1 MAKMMIRLGGKW
13 VDLGGIGGGA
23 DKEEILEE
31 AAKYADELKKALDK
45 DVKDLSTALGNTE
58 DYIKGAFKDGIITE
72 VEAAKISAYLN
83 TLRLTKEDI
92 DKRYDELYTNPWL
105 PTERKKSI
113 QSAKFN
119 FDELY
124 NKLVTT
130 IMDAILDKQTT
141 PEESAAVDKAFDD
154 FNGALSLLSSLLQ
167 IAIDEIGSAKAK
179 QSEDNAKDYTDGL
192 VGEVTRRVVQN
203 ESEIKKT
210 NKEITLRVTR
220 EEFEEGLLNVSTEA
234 TRFVLEQKKLFNE
247 DLSNLNGK
255 VQEGKDYTLE
265 AFKDG
270 IIYDAELAKIKE
282 HLETIKTAKTQ
293 FDARYDSVHANEE
306 LPADAKKNMEAA
318 KTAFDANYNDLV
330 TTINQV
336 IADQKAD
343 PGEIQAVTN
352 KFASFDN
359 STALLGSTIEVGIEA
374 IGKIMQEKAFE
385 EAKKYADELKK
396 ETDKSLGDLQ
406 TNISNTEKYIKG
418 AFHDGVITEMEAK
431 KIEAYLNTLAESK
444 AKMDAKYDEIYAN
457 TFLMGTPKLELYQRK
472 ADQQRAYDNLIK
484 NITDAIADGQTTPT
498 ESNDVNMAFYDYNNA
513 VTALSKAFEKAIDNI
528 AQNKANKAEQNAND
542 ATDGKLAPMDTR
554 IKSNAASIKTLADEI
569 NLRVTEEIF
578 KKQIGD
584 ITEEMGGMESRVSK
598 NEADIRVQADAIN
611 IRVTKETFDNTMLS
625 ADWYNQ
631 VKSSSPNMI
640 GDWQNMTLPAPYEMV
655 LTTLPDGSQGRAV
668 RKLHVGGSSKIDN
681 TGWMLPWID
690 VNPSKTYLLEFYV
703 KAMDINS
710 IYYYGRE
717 EAKADGTPNDQG
729 NGPYIVSGRT
739 PNEEDVKNG
748 KWVKHFAVIP
758 PHDAG
763 ETNSHVTPQSVYTPD
778 HEDKF
783 WNSESVKIQPKVY
796 LTYNVK
802 DITKNSEMLA
812 WGFGLYEVG
821 SVGNLFQSV
830 NQAKK
835 SADDA
840 QKAADNAG
848 RAAQTANES
857 AVKANKLLD
866 DISSDNKLTPMEKT
880 ELKREWDSLV
890 AEKPSLEAEATLY
903 KVGVEKTNYAAAYTD
918 AEKFISPFIAD
929 LSTTQDVNGET
940 LRTKTKALYTARS
953 VLRQRISQIADEA
966 AKAAAD
972 EAKAAKDMAA
982 GIGMKLDNMQVG
994 GRNMALDTA
1003 SNAYTWTNPGS
1014 SGYPQRFMKLAE
1026 YSKVLMR
1033 GKEVTVSF
1041 KLKGKVTAFGTTNK
1055 YVGFE
1060 MAVTFSDGTIGYY
1073 AARADTQIKLNTDY
1087 SLSTFSGTFTIPDK
1101 AITDVKAYAL
1111 CRDITGTIEL
1121 SEYKIEIGNKATDW
1135 SPAPE
1140 DVAGQISNEV
1150 DNQVGSQVNG
1160 FNNLFNNSGNFKT
1173 LNGWIKNGGKSLGI
1187 VQKDGYSVL
1196 EAVGS
1201 ISSTNTVTA
1210 ADLKPSTEYVYS
1222 MEVKFSKDT
1231 PINLTTPMHFWFFDN
1246 GNNNGAF
1253 DSSVLISKDT
1263 VAKANTWTRISL
1275 KFKTKSTLSAAA
1287 YFRAFVYG
1295 TQLTDDNKY
1304 WVKNVMFSETNR
1316 AVSWTPSTWDIAELI
1331 KNSNTGSYNLLDG
1344 TAFDDMTP
1352 WTMNPT
1358 YASIENNIMPN
1369 GVKNGLLR
1377 VSGAS
1382 GTYSDFTQRIPVEPD
1397 TEYTF
1402 SFNGGGTFSTF
1413 LWEKKADNTP
1423 TAVYTE
1429 NKVNYAGKAFDMT
1442 SPRTD
1447 FVQTIRTQPDAAYVQ
1462 VIFRVMAPA
1471 SGSTSARFALAK
1483 LEKGNVAT
1491 DWSPSINDIRNM
1503 VNLINIGGNNIIP
1516 NSTFKTQ
1523 GKWRNWGTTG
1533 GTRTPGVAVDLAGFG
1548 TGFQFDAPAAGEY
1561 GYALDGV
1568 QITQGETYTLS
1579 AWFKASKEGILKVQE
1594 GDSTVKW
1601 TFTSAPAVIGKWI
1614 RIVHTFVAKGNS
1626 TSIYIGQDGT
1636 SPACAGLV
1644 TGVQLERGN
1653 KATDWSLATEDINE
1667 LISGVDKKAQD
1678 SKDAIANMSSDSKL
1692 TPVEKVQLKKEWA
1705 AMTAEKP
1712 QYESLATSF
1721 GITTEK
1727 TAYVTAYNTLNTVL
1741 NTTPGY
1747 LKNMQ
1752 STDDINGATFRGQF
1766 DDYYDKKAQL
1776 TKKINNVLQG
1786 NIDNINIGGRNI
1798 FLNSGYL
1805 YGLESWYSN
1814 NATANAIVDIDGE
1827 KAYKF
1832 ATVAGNAS
1840 GIYQRMGG
1848 TSAVQGTFVKD
1859 QEYTISCEVKA
1870 SVAGE
1875 TMDVGAEGIQV
1886 KSVALTTSW
1895 QKVTLTVKGTAS
1907 NNGTVTFYVKSTKTV
1922 GALIYVRRA
1931 KLEVGNR
1938 ATDWTPAPED
1948 VNKLIADADKK
1959 AQDSKDAI
1967 SNMSS
1972 DSKLTPVEKVQL
1984 KKEWATMVAEKPQY
1998 EALANN
2004 FGITTEKNNY
2014 VTTYNTLNTV
2024 LNTTPGYLK
2033 DMQATN
2039 DINGATFRA
2048 QFDDYYD
2055 KKAQLIKKINETIQG
2070 NVNNINV
2077 GGRNLLLASAVPVTN
2092 STDYQL
2098 GSYILSENFI
2108 TGQEYTFVIK
2118 GTVPAGQKFGIWQN
2132 GGSNNV
2138 GYATTQYANGVY
2150 YVTFKAVAT
2159 TAGNEKRLNLYN
2171 YPQNTTVASV
2181 EWVALYKGNK
2191 PMDWSPAPEDIT
2203 GLITN
2208 VDKKAQDSKDAIAD
2222 MSSDSKLTP
2231 VEKVQLKKEWAA
2243 MTAEKPQYEALANS
2257 FAIGTEKTNYVN
2269 AFNTLNTVLNTN
2281 PGYFKN
2287 MTATDSINGTTFRAQ
2302 FDDYYD
2308 RKAQLIKKINE
2319 TIQGNVNN
2327 INVGGRNL
2335 LLGTKTPAT
2344 IVGTNTS
2351 NQTFTPYFFAGGN
2364 SQAIINAPTFVFSFD
2379 WKLEGTAGGTL
2390 YVQGNNPYPGLTDK
2404 ITFTSTNTSGHYSAV
2419 RSVTGTPFTGVNF
2432 RFDNLPVG
2440 AKVTISNAKIEI
2452 GNKETDWS
2460 PAPEDIDQQ
2469 MIDGVIYMR
2478 GTGLNH
2484 GGNRIMQISGK
2495 TIYDVQGRGLR
2506 LTAIRKS
2513 DLAVV
2518 FDQTYD
2524 VYVSPSDPVQL
2535 QVADKINSLGLDVF
2549 IGLTSFDA
2557 IAITKPELLQA
2568 LQTIGGS
2575 GTPQN
2580 GRVPFALLGM
2590 KGLGTGA
2597 GIEVYGTTDKT
2608 LSTNAE
2614 IFTRATNGVL
2624 QGVNSGTGAV
2634 ADRVAKAEATITN
2647 LGTELNFRVK
2657 TTDFTGNTIASL
2669 INQTATTIKI
2679 KANQIQLEGY
2689 VTFDMIAGGTIK
2701 LGGANNI
2708 NGKMEIFDKN
2718 GESVGLISAEDG
2730 GFSRLS
2736 VDYLTAQNVLQMT
2749 SQNHPNYT
2757 GGTIELWVDG
2767 ENGNNNN
2774 SGKFGEPVRSIQEAI
2789 NRLPKY
2795 LMHNVYIKV
2804 VPTFYSENLD
2814 IAGFKGVGGIYI
2826 NSAHYNVRWMRL
2838 STTGTITSA
2847 GAAGPTSLYV
2857 RTLAAYAPGGGQV
2870 MPVSATSSHPAFT
2883 PDRGPQAAIDNN
2895 WDTYTDLYG
2904 GVDGDRRYITADLGK
2919 VYDRLDSITFWLS
2932 EHGGQAATHKNV
2944 LLEVSTDNKTW
2955 RKIKE
2960 YPTWKASVAGHYGHF
2975 VMTGK
2980 VTIRQCDDVVID
2992 WMFNDFSYNNAG
3004 GAILES
3010 YSSKVIMR
3018 NCIMNGGP
3026 NNDNCVF
3033 AHHSDFEMA
3042 NCEVNKSKSQLISC
3056 NYGTVATLTG
3066 LVGGDAAYAYYAGTA
3081 SHVSGWGSV
3090 PWGNSG
3096 YGQATG
3102 GGILNGEWSNDNRK
3116 RGDFTAAPPPPP
3128 PPQYQTITR
3137 SWQSYHCDSYGY
3149 FLGSSRWKPDEDV
3162 PLQGKWGDYGQWKG
3176 CWFFPD
3182 EMWNTIYASNVTE
3195 IQSVR
3200 VWVGRIN
3207 GAGNAGD
3214 TQIFIRTH
3222 PHQYKPAG
3230 DPSMS
3235 GGVDTIWLPRG
3246 GGAWVTLTG
3255 NNMDNFRIN
3264 SKWAKGIAVYA
3275 GSDNSTYYA
3284 KMQNECYV
3292 EVTYKVKV

>member
-92 DKRYDELYTNPWL
+92 DKRYDELYSNSWL

-119 FDELY
+119 FDDLY

-130 IMDAILDKQTT
+130 IMDAIVDKKTT

-154 FNGALSLLSSLLQ
+154 FNGALSLLSALLQ

-179 QSEDNAKDYTDGL
+179 QAEDNSKDYTDGL

-203 ESEIKKT
+203 ESEIIKT
-210 NKEITLRVTR
+210 NKEISLRVTR
-220 EEFEEGLLNVSTEA
+220 EEFEEGILNVSTEA
-234 TRFVLEQKKLFNE
+234 TRFVVEQKKLFNE

-282 HLETIKTAKTQ
+282 HLATINTAKTQ
-293 FDARYDSVHANEE
+293 FDARYDSIHTNEE
-306 LPADAKKNMEAA
+306 LPEDAKKNMEAA

-352 KFASFDN
+352 KFATFDN

-374 IGKIMQEKAFE
+374 IGKVKQEKALV

-406 TNISNTEKYIKG
+406 TNINNTEIYIKG

-431 KIEAYLNTLAESK
+431 KIEAYLNTLSESK

-472 ADQQRAYDNLIK
+472 ADQQRAYDTLIK
-484 NITDAIADGQTTPT
+484 NITDAIADGKTTPT

-554 IKSNAASIKTLADEI
+554 IKSNTASIKTLADEI

-584 ITEEMGGMESRVSK
+584 ITEEMGGMETRVQK

-611 IRVTKETFDNTMLS
+611 LRVTKETFDNTMLS

-668 RKLHVGGSSKIDN
+668 RKIHVGGSTKIDN

-690 VNPSKTYLLEFYV
+690 VNPNKTYLLEFYV

-729 NGPYIVSGRT
+729 NGPYIVGGRT

-802 DITKNSEMLA
+802 DISKNSEMLA

-830 NQAKK
+830 TQAKK

-848 RAAQTANES
+848 KAAQTANES

-903 KVGVEKTNYAAAYTD
+903 KVGVEKTNYTAAYTD

-972 EAKAAKDMAA
+972 EAKAAKDLAT
-982 GIGMKLDNMQVG
+982 GIGTKLDNMQVG
-994 GRNMALDTA
+994 GRNMELNTA
-1003 SNAYTWTNPGS
+1003 ANSGTWTNPGTT
-1014 SGYPQRFMKLAE
+1014 GYPQKNMNLAE

-1033 GKEVTVSF
+1033 GKEVTISF
-1041 KLKGKVTAFGTTNK
+1041 KMKGKVTAFGTNNK
-1055 YVGFE
+1055 YIGHE
-1060 MAVTFSDGTIGYY
+1060 MAITFSDGTIGYY
-1073 AARADTQIKLNTDY
+1073 AARADTQVKLNTDY

-1101 AITDVKAYAL
+1101 AITDVRAYAL
-1111 CRDITGTIEL
+1111 CRDLTGTVEL

-1150 DNQVGSQVNG
+1150 DNQVGSQMNG

-1316 AVSWTPSTWDIAELI
+1316 AVAWTPSTWDIAELI

-1413 LWEKKADNTP
+1413 LWEKKADLTP

-1447 FVQTIRTQPDAAYVQ
+1447 FVQTIRTQPDAAYIQ

-1483 LEKGNVAT
+1483 LEKGSVAT

-1503 VNLINIGGNNIIP
+1503 VNLINVGGNNIIP
-1516 NSTFKTQ
+1516 NSLFKTQ

-1533 GTRTPGVAVDLAGFG
+1533 GTRTVGVAVDLAGFG

-1568 QITQGETYTLS
+1568 QLTQGETYTLS
-1579 AWFKASKEGILKVQE
+1579 AWFKASKDGILKVQE

-1626 TSIYIGQDGT
+1626 TSIYIGQDGS
-1636 SPACAGLV
+1636 SPACAGLA

-1705 AMTAEKP
+1705 TMVAEKP

-1727 TAYVTAYNTLNTVL
+1727 TAYVTA
-1741 NTTPGY
+1741 
-1747 LKNMQ
+1747 
-1752 STDDINGATFRGQF
+1752 
-1766 DDYYDKKAQL
+1766 
-1776 TKKINNVLQG
+1776 
-1786 NIDNINIGGRNI
+1786 
-1798 FLNSGYL
+1798 
-1805 YGLESWYSN
+1805 
-1814 NATANAIVDIDGE
+1814 
-1827 KAYKF
+1827 
-1832 ATVAGNAS
+1832 
-1840 GIYQRMGG
+1840 
-1848 TSAVQGTFVKD
+1848 
-1859 QEYTISCEVKA
+1859 
-1870 SVAGE
+1870 
-1875 TMDVGAEGIQV
+1875 
-1886 KSVALTTSW
+1886 
-1895 QKVTLTVKGTAS
+1895 
-1907 NNGTVTFYVKSTKTV
+1907 
-1922 GALIYVRRA
+1922 
-1931 KLEVGNR
+1931 
-1938 ATDWTPAPED
+1938 
-1948 VNKLIADADKK
+1948 
-1959 AQDSKDAI
+1959 
-1967 SNMSS
+1967 
-1972 DSKLTPVEKVQL
+1972 
-1984 KKEWATMVAEKPQY
+1984 
-1998 EALANN
+1998 
-2004 FGITTEKNNY
+2004 
-2014 VTTYNTLNTV
+2014 YNTLNTV

-2077 GGRNLLLASAVPVTN
+2077 GGRNLILN
-2092 STDYQL
+2092 SSVAYSKTDYL
-2098 GSYILSENFI
+2098 INMYTIAEDWVA
-2108 TGQEYTFVIK
+2108 GQEYTFVVK
-2118 GTVPAGQKFGIWQN
+2118 GSVPAGQKFGVWMN
-2132 GGSNNV
+2132 GGSD
-2138 GYATTQYANGVY
+2138 GSWWATNAYANGVT
-2150 YVTFKAVAT
+2150 YVTFKAVAPK
-2159 TAGNEKRLNLYN
+2159 AGHARTVSLYN
-2171 YPQNTTVASV
+2171 APQNTTQATV

-2208 VDKKAQDSKDAIAD
+2208 VDKKAQDSKDAID
-2222 MSSDSKLTP
+2222 NMSSDSKLTP

-2287 MTATDSINGTTFRAQ
+2287 MAATDTINGATFRAQ

-2364 SQAIINAPTFVFSFD
+2364 SQAIINAPTFVFTFD

-2390 YVQGNNPYPGLTDK
+2390 YVQGNNPYPGLSDK
-2404 ITFTSTNTSGHYSAV
+2404 ITFSSTNTSGHYSAV
-2419 RSVTGTPFTGVNF
+2419 RSVSGSPFTGVNF

-2440 AKVTISNAKIEI
+2440 TKVTISNAKIEL

-2495 TIYDVQGRGLR
+2495 TIYDAQGRGLR

-2524 VYVSPSDPVQL
+2524 VYASPSDPVQQ

-2557 IAITKPELLQA
+2557 IAVTKPELLKA

-2597 GIEVYGTTDKT
+2597 GIEVFGTTDKA

-2634 ADRVAKAEATITN
+2634 ADRVAKAEATISN
-2647 LGTELNFRVK
+2647 LGDEINLRVK
-2657 TTDFTGNTIASL
+2657 STDFTGNTIASL

-2847 GAAGPTSLYV
+2847 GAQGPTSLYV
-2857 RTLAAYAPGGGQV
+2857 RTLAAYAPGGQV

-2904 GVDGDRRYITADLGK
+2904 GADGERRYITADLGK
-2919 VYDRLDSITFWLS
+2919 VYDRLESITFWLS

-2960 YPTWKASVAGHYGHF
+2960 YPTWKGSVAGHYGHF

-3033 AHHSDFEMA
+3033 AHHSDFEMNA
-3042 NCEVNKSKSQLISC
+3042 CEVNKSKQQLISC
-3056 NYGTVATLTG
+3056 NYGTVATLTA

-3137 SWQSYHCDSYGY
+3137 QWQSYHCDSYGY

-3214 TQIFIRTH
+3214 TMISVRTH

-3235 GGVDTIWLPRG
+3235 GGVDNIWLPRG

-3275 GSDNSTYYA
+3275 ASDNSTYYA